1 MSISIII
8 PAYNAG
14 KTIGRCLNSVLSQEE
29 IKYIKEVL
37 VVDDG
42 SKDNTAE
49 IVKSFETRFPA
60 VKLIQKVNGGVSSAR
75 NEGIRQSTGEYIIF
89 CDSDDEMKPQMCKRL
104 YEALLYTNADL
115 GICGYEEKAITGV
128 WEIIPSSSESP
139 RLEKIQNCFD
149 ELFYGFFLNQPW
161 NKIFRR
167 KRIDS
172 VFDESLQNGEDI
184 KFVLEYM
191 VQNPNC
197 MIISEALYVVH
208 TENDNSLSR
217 QRINALKT
225 TTEIQLCLWSF
236 INQMSIET
244 SMEQFASYCVSLLW
258 APAIDGILLGQFNSK
273 EAAEQ
278 IKLSDQYIKMLH
290 RLSPSG
296 LINKLTRRIVLFRK
310 KYMLSWEYVLLVL
323 GKRLSE
329 RKFRR
334 G

>member
-8 PAYNAG
+8 PAYNAE
-14 KTIGRCLNSVLSQEE
+14 KTIERCLNSVLAQEE
-29 IKYIKEVL
+29 IKNIKEVL

-42 SKDNTAE
+42 SKDNTVE
-49 IVKSFETRFPA
+49 IVKSFETRFSV

-75 NEGIRQSTGEYIIF
+75 NEGIRQATGEYIIF

-104 YEALLYTNADL
+104 YETLLHTDADL
-115 GICGYEEKAITGV
+115 GICGYEEKSIIDV
-128 WEIIPSSSESP
+128 REIIPSSSENP

-167 KRIDS
+167 KRIGS
-172 VFDESLQNGEDI
+172 FFDESLQNGEDI

-197 MIISEALYVVH
+197 MIIPEALYVVH

-225 TTEIQLCLWSF
+225 TTEIQICLWSF
-236 INQMSIET
+236 INQMNIET
-244 SMEQFASYCVSLLW
+244 SMEQFASYCISLLW
-258 APAIDGILLGQFNSK
+258 APAVDGILLGQFNSK

-278 IKLSDQYIKMLH
+278 IKLSDQYIRMLH
-290 RLSPSG
+290 KFSPDG
-296 LINKLTRRIVLFRK
+296 LINKLTRLVVLFRK
-310 KYMLSWEYVLLVL
+310 KYILSWEYTLLVVS
-323 GKRLSE
+323 KRLIKKS
-329 RKFRR
+329 RR
-334 G
+334 E

>member
-8 PAYNAG
+8 PAYNAE
-14 KTIGRCLNSVLSQEE
+14 KTIERCLNSVLAQEE
-29 IKYIKEVL
+29 IKNIKEVL

-42 SKDNTAE
+42 SKDNTVE
-49 IVKSFETRFPA
+49 IVKSFETRFSV

-75 NEGIRQSTGEYIIF
+75 NEGIRQATGEYIIF

-104 YEALLYTNADL
+104 YETLLHTDADL
-115 GICGYEEKAITGV
+115 GICGYEEKSIIDV
-128 WEIIPSSSESP
+128 REIIPSSSESP

-172 VFDESLQNGEDI
+172 FFDESLQNGEDI

-197 MIISEALYVVH
+197 MIIPEALYVVH

-236 INQMSIET
+236 INQMNIET

-258 APAIDGILLGQFNSK
+258 APAVDGILLGQFNSK

-278 IKLSDQYIKMLH
+278 IKLSDQYIRMLH
-290 RLSPSG
+290 RLIPSG
-296 LINKLTRRIVLFRK
+296 LINKLTRLIALFRK
-310 KYMLSWEYVLLVL
+310 KYILSWEYMLLVL
-323 GKRLSE
+323 SKRLIT
-329 RKFRR
+329 KKNRR
-334 G
+334 E